1 MDNITHTITGVAL
14 SQAGLKRFGL
24 GTYPTWLLILGAN
37 GPDIDVFA
45 GFGGNGAR
53 YLQVHRAATHS
64 FVGAPL
70 VAITCAAVIWLFHR
84 KYRRTS
90 GRTSSKVEPY
100 PWLNSF
106 LLALAGVLSHVA
118 MDFVTPYGTRLF
130 WPFSSARLAWDIYP
144 VVDLWVLPVILV
156 VILSPF
162 FFRLISEEI
171 GARKTSFRPAAIT
184 VLVILVLFGCVRFVS
199 HRRAMAM
206 LDSFVY
212 RGREAQR
219 FSAFPDS
226 STPFLWHA
234 VLDTGATLEEADVE
248 VLKEF
253 DSTQTH
259 SFYPPEP
266 SPAIDAARRT
276 DVAQIFL
283 EFAEYPWTY
292 MERREDGYEVV
303 FRDLR
308 YEYATLGL
316 RKGAVA
322 RVRLDDNFNVLK
334 QQFSF
339 RDSDPVR

>member
-1 MDNITHTITGVAL
+1 MDNLTHTITGIAL

-45 GFGGNGAR
+45 GYGGNGAR
-53 YLQVHRAATHS
+53 YLEVHRGPTHS
-64 FVGAPL
+64 FMGAPF
-70 VAITCAAVIWLFHR
+70 VAITVAAIIWLFHR
-84 KYRRTS
+84 KWR
-90 GRTSSKVEPY
+90 KDQPY
-100 PWLNSF
+100 PWLPAF
-106 LLALAGVLSHVA
+106 LLALAGVLSHLL

-130 WPFSSARLAWDIYP
+130 WPFSSARLSWDIFP
-144 VVDLWVLPVILV
+144 ILDLWLLPIILV

-171 GARKTSFRPAAIT
+171 GARKTSFRPAGIC
-184 VLVILVLFGCVRFVS
+184 VLTFLVLLGFVRFLS
-199 HRRAMAM
+199 HSRALAV

-212 RGREAQR
+212 KGREAVR
-219 FSAFPDS
+219 FSAYPDS

-234 VLDTGATLEEADVE
+234 VLDTGDTLEEGDVH
-248 VLKEF
+248 VFLEF
-253 DSTQTH
+253 DPTQTRT
-259 SFYPPEP
+259 FYLPEP

-276 DVAQIFL
+276 GVVQAFL
-283 EFAEYPWTY
+283 AFAVYPYTY

-316 RKGAVA
+316 RKAAVA
-322 RVRLDDNFNVLK
+322 RVRLDDDLRVLS
-334 QQFSF
+334 QRFSF
-339 RDSDPVR
+339 RDPGPVR

>member
-14 SQAGLKRFGL
+14 SQAGLRRFGL
-24 GTYPTWLLILGAN
+24 DTYATWLLILGAN

-53 YLQVHRAATHS
+53 YLEVHRGATHS
-64 FVGAPL
+64 FVGAPFL
-70 VAITCAAVIWLFHR
+70 AITAAAIIWLFHR
-84 KYRRTS
+84 KFRKDQR
-90 GRTSSKVEPY
+90 Y
-100 PWLNSF
+100 PWGRAF
-106 LLALAGVLSHVA
+106 LLALAGVCSHLL
-118 MDFVTPYGTRLF
+118 MDFITPYGTRLF

-144 VVDLWVLPVILV
+144 VLDLWVLPVILV
-156 VILSPF
+156 VILSPL

-171 GARKTSFRPAAIT
+171 GAKKTSFRPAAIT
-184 VLVILVLFGCVRFVS
+184 VLTILVLFGLVRFVA
-199 HRRAMAM
+199 HRRALAV

-212 RGREAQR
+212 KGREAQR

-234 VLDTGATLEEADVE
+234 VLDTGAALEEADVE
-248 VLKEF
+248 ILKEF
-253 DSTQTH
+253 DPTQTRT
-259 SFYPPEP
+259 FYPPEP

-276 DVAQIFL
+276 EVVRIFL

-303 FRDLR
+303 LRDLR
-308 YEYATLGL
+308 YEYGTLGL

-322 RVRLDDNFNVLK
+322 RVRLDENFHVLK
-334 QQFSF
+334 QHFSF
-339 RDSDPVR
+339 RDPDPVR